1 MLRKFFSIYFW
12 VTWAALTLASALF
25 LFGTFSAVESTT
37 RFIVLPK
44 QAPFVAAP
52 ANIERVLMTPTVQQ
66 QVQTAWQGL
75 NSKRP
80 TSFLQMVSALIERP
94 VFTATL
100 EPMTSILEVKAAE
113 TDRIKSERLT
123 QLVLTHIASTVSR
136 YYNVETE
143 LDIRVIDGPRQ
154 NEVVREWPLYI
165 GASLTVGFGVTSL
178 FFLLITGLDYVV
190 ATRPRR
196 LPSHSI
202 PPETFRPSIEVPYWS
217 QGYQGQHETLP
228 PVQSPVES
236 EPAGFEAT
244 SLEPATV
251 QATYQP
257 ETVAVES
264 VFQERES
271 AAQVFENTETK
282 GVEPDAIQAVNED
295 LVRARGIAT
304 GKAPDNL
311 PIMDDL
317 SPLEAAN
324 ARLVRADIDATA
336 RMQAAEAEAVLG
348 NDGASS
354 EAMDAEPTQDEY
366 KRRLNELLSGRL

>member
-1 MLRKFFSIYFW
+1 MLRKFFSLYFW

-52 ANIERVLMTPTVQQ
+52 ANIERVLMTPTVQK
-66 QVQTAWQGL
+66 QVQVAWYAL
-75 NSKRP
+75 NPKRS
-80 TSFLQMVSALIERP
+80 TSFLQMVSGLMERP

-113 TDRIKSERLT
+113 TDRLKSERLM
-123 QLVLTHIASTVSR
+123 QLVLAQVASTVSR
-136 YYNVETE
+136 YYNIETE

-154 NEVVREWPLYI
+154 SEVVREWPLYI
-165 GASLTVGFGVTSL
+165 GFSLASSFGVTSL

-202 PPETFRPSIEVPYWS
+202 PPETFRPSVEVPYWS
-217 QGYQGQHETLP
+217 QGYQGQSEGLTTTQPRTESSVLEVAAIE
-228 PVQSPVES
+228 PV
-236 EPAGFEAT
+236 
-244 SLEPATV
+244 TV

-257 ETVAVES
+257 ETVAIES
-264 VFQERES
+264 VFQE
-271 AAQVFENTETK
+271 
-282 GVEPDAIQAVNED
+282 VEPTTIQTFETTEAENIQKDDIQTVNED
-295 LVRARGIAT
+295 LVRVRGVAT

-324 ARLVRADIDATA
+324 ARLVRSDIDATA
-336 RMQAAEAEAVLG
+336 RIQSLEAETALDTPVAQ
-348 NDGASS
+348 N
-354 EAMDAEPTQDEY
+354 ETVYEEPSQDEY